1 MIRKSFKIGEC
12 AVGGILEIEIRGT
25 YVTINA
31 LDYNTKKQVV
41 APLSVSIY
49 GDNYLHNLECYLLDL
64 TTSYYADKIMTW
76 IKKQV
81 NL

>member
-1 MIRKSFKIGEC
+1 MAKKQFKIGES
-12 AVGGILEIEIRGT
+12 AVGGILAIEIQGT

-31 LDYNTKKQVV
+31 LDYNSKKQVV

-49 GDNYLHNLECYLLDL
+49 SNNYLHNLECYLWDL
-64 TTSYYADKIMTW
+64 TTSYYTDKIMTW
-76 IKKQV
+76 IKA